1 MTHMIGHAYDILVI
15 VLSVTL
21 FILLI
26 VSIVVGV
33 FVAKLVKSLRRI
45 AEKGVLI
52 ADKAEAT
59 VTNIQETASLAGMA
73 KLINGIV
80 SLFSKSK
87 RGE

>member
-1 MTHMIGHAYDILVI
+1 MIGHAYDILVI

-21 FILLI
+21 FILLV
-26 VSIVVGV
+26 VSIVVGI

-45 AEKGVLI
+45 AEKGVMI

-59 VTNIQETASLAGMA
+59 VTNIQETASIAGLA
-73 KLINGIV
+73 KLTSGFV

>member
-1 MTHMIGHAYDILVI
+1 MIGHAYDILVI

-21 FILLI
+21 FILLV

-52 ADKAEAT
+52 ADKAEAS
-59 VTNIQETASLAGMA
+59 VTNIQETASLAGLA
-73 KLINGIV
+73 KLASGFM
-80 SLFSKSK
+80 SLISKSK